1 MINEMIKKSDYT
13 PIRQTDDNEY
23 LLMWGCTPLM
33 ENVYQRDKD
42 GNVVLDEEQKPIV
55 AGQKETEY
63 CMVCNET
70 FALPTNGDNIVSVV
84 NQGNAVGYKNPS
96 MEEWTE
102 WAKVFVPVHLQI
114 QFLKE
119 RLKDEIRRY
128 DKSKEVEDFSIGGVH
143 MWFDSNKRTKVWENL
158 MTAQQKGEEN
168 VTLRD
173 GGLAFPM
180 TVAMGWQL
188 YYAVLDYAR
197 ATWDV
202 TEIHLAEASKLTTV
216 EEILAYDYKQGYPEK
231 LAF

>member
-128 DKSKEVEDFSIGGVH
+128 DKSKEVEGFSIGGVH
-143 MWFDSNKRTKVWENL
+143 MWLDSNKRTKVWENL